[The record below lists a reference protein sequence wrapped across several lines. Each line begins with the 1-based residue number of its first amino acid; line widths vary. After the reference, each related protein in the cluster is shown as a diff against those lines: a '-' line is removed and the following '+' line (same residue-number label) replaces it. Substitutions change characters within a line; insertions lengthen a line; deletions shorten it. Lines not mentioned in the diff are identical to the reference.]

1 MSPNIVWI
9 KPGERNEGLI
19 RCDDLYL
26 KELKDYISMI
36 ADAHSFVLLM
46 NDMTLSCF
54 KYFNFGYNKK
64 VK

>member
-1 MSPNIVWI
+1 
-9 KPGERNEGLI
+9 
-19 RCDDLYL
+19 
-26 KELKDYISMI
+26 MI
-36 ADAHSFVLLM
+36 ADAQFVLLM